1 MVIEYNYY
9 ALLHK
14 QQAGRN
20 DVSSAKRKEEDV
32 ATETP
37 VDLGPLGDSFGYLLR
52 RAQVAVFQSFFD
64 LFAEFDI
71 RPAQY
76 SVLTVIER
84 NPGLSQTRLADA
96 LGIKKT
102 NLVAII
108 DLLEQR
114 GLARRRPSEND
125 RRSHALFLT
134 PKGTVLIGRLHRRDA
149 ELDQDLS
156 RLMNGNERRRFCDVL
171 RQVASDW
178 TRGHPLSE
186 AGK

>member
-1 MVIEYNYY
+1 VP
-9 ALLHK
+9 
-14 QQAGRN
+14 
-20 DVSSAKRKEEDV
+20 SAKRKEQDV

-52 RAQVAVFQSFFD
+52 RAQVAVFQRFFD

-108 DLLEQR
+108 DTLEQR
-114 GLARRRPSEND
+114 GLARRKSTETD

-134 PKGTVLIGRLHRRDA
+134 PRGTVLIGRLHRMDA
-149 ELDQDLS
+149 ALDQGMS
-156 RLMNGNERRRFCDVL
+156 RLMNGSERQRFCDVL
-171 RQVASDW
+171 RQVAS
-178 TRGHPLSE
+178 E
-186 AGK
+186 

>member
-9 ALLHK
+9 DLLHK

-20 DVSSAKRKEEDV
+20 GVSSAKRKEEDV
-32 ATETP
+32 ATESP

-52 RAQVAVFQSFFD
+52 RAQVAVFQRFFD

-108 DLLEQR
+108 DTLEER
-114 GLARRRPSEND
+114 GLARRKSTEND

-134 PKGTVLIGRLHRRDA
+134 PKGTVLIDRLHRMDA
-149 ELDQDLS
+149 ALDQGLS
-156 RLMNGNERRRFCDVL
+156 RLMNGNERQRFCDVL
-171 RQVASDW
+171 RQVAS
-178 TRGHPLSE
+178 E
-186 AGK
+186 

>member
-9 ALLHK
+9 DLLHK

-20 DVSSAKRKEEDV
+20 DVSSAKRKEDV

-52 RAQVAVFQSFFD
+52 RAQVAVFQRFFD

-108 DLLEQR
+108 DTLEER
-114 GLARRRPSEND
+114 GLARRRPTEND

-134 PKGTVLIGRLHRRDA
+134 PKGTVLIGRLHQRDA
-149 ELDQDLS
+149 ALDQGLS
-156 RLMNGNERRRFCDVL
+156 RLMNGNERQRFCDVL
-171 RQVASDW
+171 RQVAS
-178 TRGHPLSE
+178 E
-186 AGK
+186 

>member
-1 MVIEYNYY
+1 V
-9 ALLHK
+9 A
-14 QQAGRN
+14 
-20 DVSSAKRKEEDV
+20 SAKRKEEDV

-52 RAQVAVFQSFFD
+52 RAQVTVFQRFFD

-84 NPGLSQTRLADA
+84 NPGLSQTRLAQA

-108 DLLEQR
+108 DTLEER
-114 GLARRRPSEND
+114 GLARRKSTEND

-134 PKGTVLIGRLHRRDA
+134 PKGTVLIGRLHRLEAALDRDM
-149 ELDQDLS
+149 S
-156 RLMNGNERRRFCDVL
+156 RLMKENERQRFCGVL
-171 RQVASDW
+171 RQVGS
-178 TRGHPLSE
+178 G
-186 AGK
+186 

>member
-1 MVIEYNYY
+1 MP
-9 ALLHK
+9 
-14 QQAGRN
+14 
-20 DVSSAKRKEEDV
+20 SAHRKEDV
-32 ATETP
+32 ATESP

-52 RAQVAVFQSFFD
+52 RAQVAVFQRFFD

-84 NPGLSQTRLADA
+84 NPGLCQTRLAHA

-108 DLLEQR
+108 DTLEER
-114 GLARRRPSEND
+114 GLARRKSTKND

-134 PKGTVLIGRLHRRDA
+134 PKGTVLIGRLHRLEA
-149 ELDQDLS
+149 ALDRGMS
-156 RLMNGNERRRFCDVL
+156 RLMKENERQRFCDVL
-171 RQVASDW
+171 RQVGS
-178 TRGHPLSE
+178 G
-186 AGK
+186 

>member
-1 MVIEYNYY
+1 V
-9 ALLHK
+9 A
-14 QQAGRN
+14 
-20 DVSSAKRKEEDV
+20 SAKRKEEDV

-52 RAQVAVFQSFFD
+52 RAQVTVFQRFFD

-84 NPGLSQTRLADA
+84 NPGLSQTRLAQA

-108 DLLEQR
+108 DTLEER
-114 GLARRRPSEND
+114 GLARRKSTEND

-134 PKGTVLIGRLHRRDA
+134 PKGTVLIGRLHRLEAALDRDM
-149 ELDQDLS
+149 S
-156 RLMNGNERRRFCDVL
+156 RLMKENERQRFCDVL
-171 RQVASDW
+171 RQVGS
-178 TRGHPLSE
+178 G
-186 AGK
+186 

>member
-1 MVIEYNYY
+1 MVIEYNYND
-9 ALLHK
+9 LLHK

-20 DVSSAKRKEEDV
+20 DVSSAKRKEEV

-52 RAQVAVFQSFFD
+52 RAQVVVFQRFFD

-108 DLLEQR
+108 DILEQR
-114 GLARRRPSEND
+114 GLARRRPTEND

-134 PKGTVLIGRLHRRDA
+134 PRGTVLIDRLHRMDA
-149 ELDQDLS
+149 ALDQGLS

-171 RQVASDW
+171 RQVAS
-178 TRGHPLSE
+178 E
-186 AGK
+186 